1 MDRHDA
7 GGVLVMPKE
16 WEDGFQVTV
25 RFKSNTHPETWFI
38 EHLNS
43 FLKED
48 GGSIIEWEDEEIK
61 ISELF

>member
-1 MDRHDA
+1 
-7 GGVLVMPKE
+7 MPKE
-16 WEDGFQVTV
+16 WDDGFQVTV